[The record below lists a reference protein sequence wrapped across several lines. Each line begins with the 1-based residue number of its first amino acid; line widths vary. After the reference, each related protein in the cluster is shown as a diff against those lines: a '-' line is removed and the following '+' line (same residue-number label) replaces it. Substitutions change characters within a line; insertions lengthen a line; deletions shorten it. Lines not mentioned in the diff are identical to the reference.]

1 MPTKRIPGSRPG
13 LIHCDNCGEE
23 YSASYKRCPFC
34 DDYQDDYADDSETA
48 AAAGGGKRLAASN
61 KRGGGYGRTSP
72 LKVIGIILSLAI
84 IAAAVWIVVTK
95 LLPAI
100 HRGNLDGTDPNDAAV
115 SATLPASESASPDG
129 DPAAVSSNSGTTDPE
144 NSSEGTEP
152 VDGVGAVGFTL
163 DKTDVT
169 LEPDE
174 VWSPVVTFTPEG
186 STGQLTWTSEKPN
199 IAAVSAIG
207 EITNVN
213 TGSSQISVTVTATLP
228 NGTSHSCIVRCKGG
242 STDPNAPSAE
252 PSAEPSVAPSTPPST
267 PTSNGSTTYK
277 TNNPDFTFYHVGEQF
292 RYLRVVGYSG
302 TVTWT
307 SSDPSVVSVDSNG
320 LCTAVGTGR
329 RSCTITGTLENGTQ
343 VTAIA
348 RIDI

>member
-1 MPTKRIPGSRPG
+1 MPTKRTPGSRPG

-34 DDYQDDYADDSETA
+34 DDYQDDYADDSDTA
-48 AAAGGGKRLAASN
+48 ASGGGKRLAASN

-72 LKVIGIILSLAI
+72 LKVIGIILSLAV

-100 HRGNLDGTDPNDAAV
+100 HRGNMDGTDPNDSAASAPPTV
-115 SATLPASESASPDG
+115 SEPVSPSG
-129 DPAAVSSNSGTTDPE
+129 EPAAVVSDDGTEEPE
-144 NSSEGTEP
+144 ESEP

-169 LEPDE
+169 LEPDQ

-186 STGQLTWTSEKPN
+186 STGQLTWTSEKPD
-199 IAAVSAIG
+199 IATVSAIG
-207 EITNVN
+207 EITNRN
-213 TGSSQISVTVTATLP
+213 TGSSQVSVTITATLP

-252 PSAEPSVAPSTPPST
+252 PSVAPSTPPSA
-267 PTSNGSTTYK
+267 PTSSGSTTYK

-329 RSCTITGTLENGTQ
+329 RSCTITGTLEDGTK

-348 RIDI
+348 RISIS